1 MTPSFSALPGS
12 IAEQY
17 DSKLGPVFFEPYA
30 QDLAARVPPSA
41 SRVLEIAA
49 GTGIA
54 SRALLSTLPST
65 AHLTVTDLQPAMLDL
80 AAAKVGHDPRVELRQ
95 ADAMALPFAEHEFD
109 LVVCQF
115 GVMFFQDAL
124 AGLREVRRVLTPDG
138 VFLMST
144 WGRLAD
150 NPIDRVAFE
159 EVSRVLAGNV
169 PPLLTTPFAMDD
181 PEAVTS
187 LLHEAGFS
195 YVRSTVADLVGES
208 PSAHAAAM
216 GLLCGSPVLVELQD
230 RGIDDPRRLV
240 DAVAARLAR
249 EGGFAPMRLPM
260 RANVF
265 AAQ

>member
-1 MTPSFSALPGS
+1 MTASFTTLPGS

-30 QDLAARVPPSA
+30 WDLAARIPSGA

-54 SRALLSTLPST
+54 SRALLSALLPT

-80 AAAKVGHDPRVELRQ
+80 ATAKVGQDARVELRQ
-95 ADAMALPFAEHEFD
+95 ADALALPFAEHEFD

-115 GVMFFQDAL
+115 GVMFFADAL
-124 AGLREVRRVLTPDG
+124 AGLREIRRVLTPDG
-138 VFLMST
+138 TFLMST
-144 WGRLAD
+144 WGALAD
-150 NPIDRVAFE
+150 NPIDRIAFE
-159 EVSRVLAGNV
+159 EVSRALPGDA
-169 PPLLTTPFAMDD
+169 PPSLTTPFSMDD
-181 PEAVTS
+181 PELVTS

-195 YVRSTVADLVGES
+195 YVRSAVAELIGES

-230 RGIDDPRRLV
+230 RGIDDPRRLA

-260 RANVF
+260 RAVVF
-265 AAQ
+265 TAQ